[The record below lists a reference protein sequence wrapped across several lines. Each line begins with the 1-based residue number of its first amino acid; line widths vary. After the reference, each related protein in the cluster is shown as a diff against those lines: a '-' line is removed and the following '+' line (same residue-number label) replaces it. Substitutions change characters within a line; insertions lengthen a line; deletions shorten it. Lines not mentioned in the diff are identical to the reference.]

1 MKKIITIAM
10 ATLLACS
17 SIFAGGA
24 SETKEAK
31 VENQQLIIYTNSG
44 GEGRAEWITELAKE
58 NGFDIAIVQAG
69 GSEIAN
75 RLIAEKNNGQADLV
89 FGLNNIEYEKL
100 KKDNLL
106 MKYRPTWADN
116 FDVDSVGDPDG
127 YYYPIV
133 VQPLVTIINKDYA
146 DAPTDYLDLIDP
158 KYNQMYNI
166 FNLAGGTGKTIF
178 ASILVRYQ
186 DENGE
191 LGISDE
197 GWEVVKQFIQN
208 SHILVDG
215 EDYIGNVIDGSRPMS
230 ELWGSGVI
238 QNQNER
244 DVEFKIMSPEIG
256 VPYVVEQVAI
266 VSSTDSPE
274 LAKEFAS
281 WFGSTE
287 VQSQWSAQF
296 GTIPADP
303 VALES
308 VTDDI
313 KAFMNKIHPQKM
325 NWSLIAENIDAWT
338 EKAELEFVL

>member
-1 MKKIITIAM
+1 MNKIITITIAS
-10 ATLLACS
+10 LLACS
-17 SIFAGGA
+17 SIFAGGT
-24 SETKEAK
+24 SETAANTA
-31 VENQQLIIYTNSG
+31 ENQQLVIYTNSG
-44 GEGRAEWITELAKE
+44 GEGRAEWLTEKAKE
-58 NGFDIAIVQAG
+58 NGFDIAVVQAG

-106 MKYRPTWADN
+106 MQYRPTWADN
-116 FDVDSVGDPDG
+116 FDVDAVGDPEG

-133 VQPLVTIINKDYA
+133 VQPLVTIINQDFA
-146 DAPTDYLDLIDP
+146 DQPSDYLDLLDP
-158 KYNQMYNI
+158 KYNDQYNI

-186 DENGE
+186 DPNGE

-197 GWEVVKQFIQN
+197 GWKVAKEFIQN
-208 SHILVDG
+208 AHMLVDG
-215 EDYIGNVIDGSRPMS
+215 EDYIGNVIDGTRPMS

-244 DVEFKIMSPEIG
+244 NVKFDIMSPEIG

-266 VSSTDSPE
+266 ISSTDSPN

-287 VQSQWSAQF
+287 VQSQWSAKF

-313 KAFMNKIHPQKM
+313 KEFMGKIHPQTM
-325 NWSLIAENIDAWT
+325 NWSLIATNIDAWT